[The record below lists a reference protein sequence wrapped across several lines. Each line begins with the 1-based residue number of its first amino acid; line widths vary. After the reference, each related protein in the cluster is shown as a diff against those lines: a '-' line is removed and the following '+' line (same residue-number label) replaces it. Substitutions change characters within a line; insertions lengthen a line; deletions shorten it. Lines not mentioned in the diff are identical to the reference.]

1 MPGRQ
6 SQVAGFTATR
16 GTLAGEAGWSQPG
29 LCAAPWLAIVDRRV
43 SVAVASTLMYA
54 ASKGIWGMLH
64 GLMLTLKA
72 VSGLVRLFEGCHPQ
86 DDNFFIR
93 RSGFSMILQNELF
106 PLISEEDKDKAE
118 KQIIEKQKETDFD
131 IREYPIEVI
140 VSKFVER
147 LEDSDRAELFVP
159 DYQRELVWS
168 DEQQGRFIESI
179 FLNLPIPYLYVAD
192 VTEGENEGRLEIVDG
207 SQRIRTLVRFV
218 MNELRLDKLKMLP
231 LLNGFYFKDFP
242 VSRQMRFKRK
252 TMRMIELIEVDE
264 EARRQL
270 FDRLNTGG
278 TQLKD
283 MEQRFG
289 SKGGDFTD
297 FIRDVAADDKF
308 AKLCPISAV
317 RYKHRDYDEMALRFF
332 AYLDK
337 YREFNKRVDGF
348 LDDYLEAM
356 NEGGFD
362 ANGMAGE
369 FRRML
374 GFVEAH
380 FPEGFKKARNNTS
393 VPRIRFESI
402 AVGVALALRENPVL
416 VPQSMEWLES
426 DEYKAL
432 IRSDASNSRPKVIN
446 RIHFVRD
453 SLLGR
458 EIQYEQ

>member
-1 MPGRQ
+1 
-6 SQVAGFTATR
+6 
-16 GTLAGEAGWSQPG
+16 
-29 LCAAPWLAIVDRRV
+29 
-43 SVAVASTLMYA
+43 
-54 ASKGIWGMLH
+54 
-64 GLMLTLKA
+64 
-72 VSGLVRLFEGCHPQ
+72 
-86 DDNFFIR
+86 
-93 RSGFSMILQNELF
+93 MILQKELF

-140 VSKFVER
+140 VSKFVDR

-218 MNELRLDKLKMLP
+218 MNEFKLDKLKMLP
-231 LLNGFYFKDFP
+231 SLNGFYFKDFS
-242 VSRQMRFKRK
+242 VSRQLRFKRK

-278 TQLKD
+278 TKLKD

-289 SKGGDFTD
+289 SKDGAFTE
-297 FIRDVAADDKF
+297 FVREMASSKMLSE
-308 AKLCPISAV
+308 LCPISDV
-317 RYKHRDYDEMALRFF
+317 RFRHRDYDEMTLRFF
-332 AYLDK
+332 AYLYNYK
-337 YREFNKRVDGF
+337 NFSKRVDGF
-348 LDDYLEAM
+348 LDEYLDGM
-356 NEGGFD
+356 NKNGFD
-362 ANGMAGE
+362 AKKMSDE
-369 FRRML
+369 FNEML
-374 GFVEAH
+374 EFVRDYFPGGFR
-380 FPEGFKKARNNTS
+380 KAKNNTS

-402 AVGVALALRENPVL
+402 SVGVALALREHPGL
-416 VPQSMEWLES
+416 APASMVWLE
-426 DEYKAL
+426 DNEYKAL
-432 IRSDASNSRPKVIN
+432 IRSDASNSRPKVIG

-458 EIQYEQ
+458 DVQYE